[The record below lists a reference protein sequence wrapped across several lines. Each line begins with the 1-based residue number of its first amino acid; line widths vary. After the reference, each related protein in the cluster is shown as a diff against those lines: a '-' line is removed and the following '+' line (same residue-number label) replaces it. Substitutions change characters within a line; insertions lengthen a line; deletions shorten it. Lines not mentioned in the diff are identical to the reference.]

1 MSSNKSFFLRY
12 EGFIEPELFF
22 KEMMDLFNLKN
33 KKIKWMVWGYSFDE
47 DYGTYVF
54 LKINK
59 KVKIDSPGPLS
70 ILSYGERLTPRVFYS
85 RKQTEILLFLKKKM
99 DSYSQYNF
107 NLEEYLKKKKNLKK
121 K

>member
-1 MSSNKSFFLRY
+1 
-12 EGFIEPELFF
+12 
-22 KEMMDLFNLKN
+22 
-33 KKIKWMVWGYSFDE
+33 MVWGYSFDE

-85 RKQTEILLFLKKKM
+85 RKQTEILLF
-99 DSYSQYNF
+99 
-107 NLEEYLKKKKNLKK
+107 
-121 K
+121 

>member
-22 KEMMDLFNLKN
+22 KEMMELFNLKN
-33 KKIKWMVWGYSFDE
+33 KKIIWMVWGYNFDE
-47 DYGTYVF
+47 DFGTYVF

-70 ILSYGERLTPRVFYS
+70 ILTYGERLTPRVFYS
-85 RKQTEILLFLKKKM
+85 RKQTEILLFLKKKTE
-99 DSYSQYNF
+99 SYQYNF
-107 NLEEYLKKKKNLKK
+107 NLEEYLKKKKKI
-121 K
+121 

>member
-1 MSSNKSFFLRY
+1 
-12 EGFIEPELFF
+12 
-22 KEMMDLFNLKN
+22 
-33 KKIKWMVWGYSFDE
+33 MVWGYSFDE

-121 K
+121 VNFFSFLLNL